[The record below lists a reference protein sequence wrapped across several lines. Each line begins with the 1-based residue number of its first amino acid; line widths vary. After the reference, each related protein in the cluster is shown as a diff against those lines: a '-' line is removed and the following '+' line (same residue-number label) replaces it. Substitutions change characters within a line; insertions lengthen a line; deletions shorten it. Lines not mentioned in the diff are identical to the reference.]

1 MITKAFFKALSR
13 QSLKYLLLIT
23 FALISVFIQA
33 DIAIYGDTQAQEDI
47 HRGIIGSIVKQA
59 PSIAFHTGDLTLRG
73 SDQEHYDKFFAISKP
88 LLEICP
94 IHPAKGNHD
103 RSRELFLA
111 NFPNIGDETYY
122 SVEHDSLLF
131 IILDSTQ
138 DLKPQSDQFEWL
150 QKILVSEGCGAKIVI
165 LHHPIL
171 SSGYKPGESG
181 LELFLPSMFEN
192 TGVVAVFSGHHH
204 NYERLQH
211 KGITYFVTGGG
222 GGELLTEHHSR
233 QESKTLRI
241 AHNYII
247 LSRRGNE
254 LTCTAHGLEGQVLDS
269 CVIPLP

>member
-1 MITKAFFKALSR
+1 MTTTAFFKALSR
-13 QSLKYLLLIT
+13 QSLKFLLLIT
-23 FALISVFIQA
+23 FALICVFIQA
-33 DIAIYGDTQAQEDI
+33 DIAIYGDTQDQEDI
-47 HRGIIGSIVKQA
+47 HRGIIGSIVTHS
-59 PSIAFHTGDLTLRG
+59 PGIAFHTGDLTLRG
-73 SDQEHYDKFFAISKP
+73 SNQKHYDTFFAISKP

-111 NFPNIGDETYY
+111 NFPDIGNQTYY

-131 IILDSTQ
+131 IILDSTLG
-138 DLKPQSDQFEWL
+138 LKPRSGQYEWL
-150 QKILVSEGCGAKIVI
+150 QKMLRSEGCRAKIVI

-171 SSGYKPGESG
+171 SSGYEPGESG
-181 LELFLPSMFEN
+181 LELFLPSMFED

-204 NYERLQH
+204 NYERLEY
-211 KGITYFVTGGG
+211 KGITYFITGGG
-222 GGELLTEHHSR
+222 GGKLLTEHHPR
-233 QESKTLRI
+233 PESKALRI

-269 CVIPLP
+269 CVIALP